1 MNRIQTAEFPELCKQ
16 YTFQDGVLD
25 EFPNATAAR
34 VAFARVMRERGYRR
48 GPGRVWLKAGMAA
61 VMEP

>member
-1 MNRIQTAEFPELCKQ
+1 MNIETENFPELCQ
-16 YTFQDGVLD
+16 QFDLERGAYP

-34 VAFARVMRERGYRR
+34 VAFARAMHLHGYRR
-48 GPGRVWLKAGMAA
+48 GPGRVWLKEKAAA